1 MEIIAWMK
9 NKLKNR
15 KMKTQDIQVGHLI
28 PTMSMDNQERYKF
41 VMTFMKDNF
50 QIDDL
55 DDSQLIIEPISTK
68 GFIDFVFSILM
79 RYETSAELH
88 GNYRNGKEK
97 FLDLESI
104 YQFDDID
111 LVDAGFVNHSLDKLE
126 LAREM
131 NEYVVLTSS
140 QIEFLLIGLVHDYKK
155 FIANHRM

>member
-1 MEIIAWMK
+1 METIAGMK

-15 KMKTQDIQVGHLI
+15 IMKTQDIQVDQLI
-28 PTMSMDNQERYKF
+28 PTMSADNQERYEYVK
-41 VMTFMKDNF
+41 TFMRDNF
-50 QIDDL
+50 QIDEVE
-55 DDSQLIIEPISTK
+55 DSQLIIEPITTK

-79 RYETSAELH
+79 RYETSAELC
-88 GNYRNGKEK
+88 GNYRKGKEK

-140 QIEFLLIGLVHDYKK
+140 QIEFLLIGLVHDYKNFNMNQGK
-155 FIANHRM
+155 